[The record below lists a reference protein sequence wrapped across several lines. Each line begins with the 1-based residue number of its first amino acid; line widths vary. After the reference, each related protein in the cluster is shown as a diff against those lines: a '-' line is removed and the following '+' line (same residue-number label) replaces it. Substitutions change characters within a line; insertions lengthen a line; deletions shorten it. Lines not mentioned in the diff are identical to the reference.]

1 MKTLKTALVC
11 ILIMAAVVSTASASK
26 ESIQDTMSTLKDQV
40 SATGYAAS
48 DSYSYVSVS
57 VIAGDNSEATVYA
70 EGEGSWLSVMSSIYM
85 ETDNPVE
92 GTGEAYVSGDD
103 VSSGAESGADSLGDY
118 NSISIAT
125 FIEGIG
131 NAQGYTC
138 AYGWEKS
145 C

>member
-1 MKTLKTALVC
+1 MKMLKTALVC

-26 ESIQDTMSTLKDQV
+26 DSVQNVMSTLKDQV

-48 DSYSYVSVS
+48 DGSSYVSVS
-57 VIAGDNSEATVYA
+57 VIAGDSSEATVYA
-70 EGEGSWLSVMSSIYM
+70 GGEGSWLSAMSSIYM

-92 GTGEAYVSGDD
+92 GTGDAYISGDD
-103 VSSGAESGADSLGDY
+103 VSSGAESAATSGDY
-118 NSISIAT
+118 FGISIAT
-125 FIEGIG
+125 FIDGIG
-131 NAQGYTC
+131 SAQGYTC

>member
-1 MKTLKTALVC
+1 MKILKTALVC

-26 ESIQDTMSTLKDQV
+26 DSIQEKFSVLKDQV

-48 DSYSYVSVS
+48 DGYSYVSVS
-57 VIAGDNSEATVYA
+57 AIAGDNSEATVYA
-70 EGEGSWLSVMSSIYM
+70 GGEGNWLSTMSSIYM

-92 GTGEAYVSGDD
+92 GTGDAYVSGDE
-103 VSSGAESGADSLGDY
+103 VSSGAESIAISGNYFGI
-118 NSISIAT
+118 SIST

-131 NAQGYTC
+131 NAEGYTC